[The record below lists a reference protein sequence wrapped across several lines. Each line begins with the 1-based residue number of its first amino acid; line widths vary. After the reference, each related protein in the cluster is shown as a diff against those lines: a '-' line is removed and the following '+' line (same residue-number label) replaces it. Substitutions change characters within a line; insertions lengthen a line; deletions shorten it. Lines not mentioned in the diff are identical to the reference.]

1 MIFHLMTQDYRFS
14 NCPTFL
20 TECGAFKLRLM
31 IQEKEIEQLAKDYA
45 TKFVPLHQGVA
56 EYAFYEGMVAAQ
68 ELINERL
75 REL

>member
-1 MIFHLMTQDYRFS
+1 
-14 NCPTFL
+14 
-20 TECGAFKLRLM
+20 M